1 MIRNLYAYHKDLK
14 MIKSKNIFYVICFVI
29 LGLALSNCSPAT
41 AKVKTGADNDVM
53 YQVSTLNALMLGQY
67 DGAVT
72 AKEFLANGDT
82 GIGTIDHLDGE
93 MIVVDGK
100 MYQIKSDGKVYTVS
114 DSTTTPFG
122 VVTDFEKD
130 VTVKDLKGI
139 KNIDELKK
147 TVNKSID
154 LGKNKNYIYVIKL
167 EGEFNKIHVRSVP
180 RQNKPYPPLKE
191 VAKQQT
197 EFKYNDSKGVIVGV
211 YFPNYFSQLNVS
223 GWHFHYIS
231 NDRKVGGHLLN
242 VDLKSGVL
250 DIDVTDEFKL
260 IMPKNDSFGNI
271 DMTDVLESDVK
282 NVESK

>member
-1 MIRNLYAYHKDLK
+1 MKIL
-14 MIKSKNIFYVICFVI
+14 KSKNIFYVICFII
-29 LGLALSNCSPAT
+29 LGLALSSCSST
-41 AKVKTGADNDVM
+41 TSKVKTEMDNDVM

-82 GIGTIDHLDGE
+82 GIGTLDQLDGE

-122 VVTDFEKD
+122 VITNFEKD
-130 VTVKDLKGI
+130 ITVKGLNGI
-139 KNIDELKK
+139 KNIDELKNI
-147 TVNKSID
+147 VNKSID
-154 LGKNKNYIYVIKL
+154 LEKNRNYIYVIKL

-180 RQNKPYPPLKE
+180 KQNKPYPALKE

-242 VDLKSGVL
+242 VDVKSAVL
-250 DIDVTDEFKL
+250 DIDVTDKFKL
-260 IMPKNDSFGNI
+260 IMPKNDSFGNV
-271 DMTDVLESDVK
+271 DMTGVLQSDIK
-282 NVESK
+282 KIESK